1 MISHPEELPD
11 EDAPTESSPGEPLPD
26 TESKSQRKRNAH
38 QITAFAAHLVEM
50 KPKAL
55 AALPIEA
62 SIRDAIRQCAEIRA
76 HGARKRQLHF
86 VSKLLRESENIQ
98 ELQMLVMHPELVQ
111 KTKATAN
118 PHLAFRDQ
126 LLENFAD
133 MVEPLRETYPTV
145 ELQQVRQLVRNAHS
159 EFGKIESKKEPST
172 EQTNSETDNQQTVPS
187 PTIGSTRAAK
197 SLLKLLTTAS
207 G

>member
-1 MISHPEELPD
+1 M
-11 EDAPTESSPGEPLPD
+11 
-26 TESKSQRKRNAH
+26 
-38 QITAFAAHLVEM
+38 
-50 KPKAL
+50 
-55 AALPIEA
+55 
-62 SIRDAIRQCAEIRA
+62 
-76 HGARKRQLHF
+76 
-86 VSKLLRESENIQ
+86 
-98 ELQMLVMHPELVQ
+98 
-111 KTKATAN
+111 
-118 PHLAFRDQ
+118 
-126 LLENFAD
+126 ENFAD